1 MKQTRVLIVD
11 DHAIARKGICEFLD
25 TEPSV
30 EIVGEAED
38 GQEAIQQAFRLN
50 PDVILMDL
58 VMPHMDGIE
67 AIKELRQR
75 HAEIKIIVLSH
86 FYDEKKITA
95 AMKAKANGYLLKDAD
110 GEVLSKAIKTVQRG
124 EIFLHPVIM
133 DYLLKNITESVPA
146 DENAYLTERE
156 KEVLQFVGKGLNNR
170 AIAEKLSISVGTVK
184 VHVSNILSKLNVTSR
199 TEAAVWAVQMGLIL
213 PDRFYKPEFE
223 N

>member
-30 EIVGEAED
+30 EIVGEAGD
-38 GQEAIQQAFRLN
+38 GQEAIHQAFRLK

-75 HAEIKIIVLSH
+75 YAEIKIIVLSH
-86 FYDEKKITA
+86 FYDEQKITA

-110 GEVLSKAIKTVQRG
+110 GEVLSKAIKAVQKG
-124 EIFLHPVIM
+124 DIFLHPVIM
-133 DYLLKNITESVPA
+133 DYLLKNITEPVHS

-199 TEAAVWAVQMGLIL
+199 TEAAVWGVQMGLIL
-213 PDRFYKPEFE
+213 PDRFYQPEFE

>member
-38 GQEAIQQAFRLN
+38 GQEALQQAFRLN

-213 PDRFYKPEFE
+213 PDRFYKHEFE

>member
-213 PDRFYKPEFE
+213 PDRFYKHEFE